1 MYELEPK
8 YDRAKSFYRKAFV
21 EKRDGG
27 IDLYSYESKVA
38 TAVFQEE
45 TGSWK
50 LVLYDDVYED
60 AYYGWQCYYES
71 NTTRRHVSE
80 FSQQWCH
87 KPLNKAE
94 MYAILEQQ
102 KKEAAQC

>member
-1 MYELEPK
+1 MYELVPK
-8 YDRAKSFYRKAFV
+8 YDRAKSFYRKAFF

-27 IDLYSYESKVA
+27 VDLYSYDSLVA
-38 TAVFQEE
+38 TAVFQEKE
-45 TGSWK
+45 GSWK
-50 LVLYDDVYED
+50 LVLYDGGYDD
-60 AYYGWQCYYES
+60 AYHGWQCYYES

-87 KPLNKAE
+87 KSLNKAE
-94 MYAILEQQ
+94 MYEILEQQ

>member
-8 YDRAKSFYRKAFV
+8 YDRAKSFYRKAFYH
-21 EKRDGG
+21 KHDGVV
-27 IDLYSYESKVA
+27 DLYSYDSLVA
-38 TAVFQEE
+38 TAVFQEKE
-45 TGSWK
+45 GSWK
-50 LVLYDDVYED
+50 LLLYDDVSED
-60 AYYGWQCYYES
+60 MNYGWQCYYES

-94 MYAILEQQ
+94 MYEILEQQ
-102 KKEAAQC
+102 KKEQV

>member
-8 YDRAKSFYRKAFV
+8 YDRAKSFYRKAFYH
-21 EKRDGG
+21 KHDGVV
-27 IDLYSYESKVA
+27 DLYSYESLVA
-38 TAVFQEE
+38 TVVFLDKE
-45 TGSWK
+45 GHWK
-50 LVLYDDVYED
+50 LILYDDVYED
-60 AYYGWQCYYES
+60 AYYGCQCYYES

-102 KKEAAQC
+102 KKEEV

>member
-8 YDRAKSFYRKAFV
+8 YDRAKSFYRKAFYH
-21 EKRDGG
+21 KHDGVV
-27 IDLYSYESKVA
+27 DLYSYESLVA
-38 TAVFQEE
+38 TVVFLDKE
-45 TGSWK
+45 GHWK
-50 LVLYDDVYED
+50 LILYDDVYED
-60 AYYGWQCYYES
+60 AYYGCQCYYES

>member
-8 YDRAKSFYRKAFV
+8 YDGAKSFYRKAFYH
-21 EKRDGG
+21 EHDGVV
-27 IDLYSYESKVA
+27 DLYSYESLVA
-38 TAVFQEE
+38 TAVFQEKE
-45 TGSWK
+45 GSWK
-50 LVLYDDVYED
+50 LILYDDIYED
-60 AYYGWQCYYES
+60 EYYGWQCYYES
-71 NTTRRHVSE
+71 NTTRRHVCE

-102 KKEAAQC
+102 KTGN